1 MPKTKTPEPMPPP
14 HDHLLNDL
22 LDHVAAYVEEREA
35 IHASTG
41 PLILEEGELENT
53 VSQVKNLH
61 GSVAQIEMWTRDL
74 IYRLTAMLTPA
85 PLHVELTHR
94 RGKLHAADADPA
106 IGGTVSLV
114 VRIDDQPLDDDDQ
127 STIYTR
133 VKLDYDGKTRLEFP
147 RLDRAREE
155 E

>member
-1 MPKTKTPEPMPPP
+1 MTKREPMPPP

-41 PLILEEGELENT
+41 PLILEEGEPEST
-53 VSQVKNLH
+53 VTQVKNLRET
-61 GSVAQIEMWTRDL
+61 VAQIRFRAETLIEML
-74 IYRLTAMLTPA
+74 AAMLTPA
-85 PLHVELTHR
+85 PLHVELTHK

-106 IGGTVSLV
+106 IGGIVSLV